1 MSISFGGSLELVLLF
16 VFSCDV
22 TERQTKFFPKGS
34 VVTEEAS
41 VLLGQDG
48 MAHFKRLVVCVE
60 SGVFRR

>member
-1 MSISFGGSLELVLLF
+1 MSISFGGSLKLVLLF
-16 VFSCDV
+16 VFSFDV
-22 TERQTKFFPKGS
+22 EDRQTKFLPKGS

-60 SGVFRR
+60 SGVVRR